1 MEVVSLRKLLFSL
14 LALGLLLSGCGTPQ
28 HRAASPAVH
37 VPAADGETP
46 STIPSAAA
54 PARSAG
60 AASAAAAG
68 SGINVYASTIA
79 GRVLPKLASLRPL
92 VYVPNSGAR
101 TVDVI
106 DPASMKIIDSFRVG
120 SVPHHVFPSFDMSTL
135 YVGNTASNT
144 LTQIDVKTH
153 RPVRT
158 IPVTD
163 PYNLYWPWVGGVK
176 AMVVAER
183 FNRVD
188 FRDPTTFKL
197 IKSVPVAWRG
207 IDHGDFTADG
217 RYWLG
222 STEYS
227 GIVVKIDVVAMK
239 LVDYVQVGGLPIDIR
254 LAPDGTKMFVA
265 NQGSNGVTVLDPA
278 TLKILKFIPTGR
290 GAHGFQISR
299 DTRKVY
305 VGNRRAGTISV
316 IDVASLRVVRTWHVG
331 GSPDMMQLNWAG
343 TRLWVSNRYNASVSV
358 IDTTTGRVIKSFHTG
373 DQAHGLTFFPSPGD
387 RCTGHNGVYR

>member
-1 MEVVSLRKLLFSL
+1 VEVVSLRKSFFPLIA
-14 LALGLLLSGCGTPQ
+14 LAIVVSSCGSPQ
-28 HRAASPAVH
+28 HRSASSVR
-37 VPAADGETP
+37 VPAADGETSGP
-46 STIPSAAA
+46 NVSATTPPATAA
-54 PARSAG
+54 SIGGGG
-60 AASAAAAG
+60 AA
-68 SGINVYASTIA
+68 GINVYASTIA
-79 GRVLPKLASLRPL
+79 GKVLPKLAGLKPL

-106 DPASMKIIDSFRVG
+106 DPSTMKIVDSFGVG
-120 SVPHHVFPSFDMSTL
+120 SVPHHVFPAFDMSTL

-144 LTQIDVKTH
+144 LTQIDIHSH

-158 IPVTD
+158 IAVTD

-183 FNRVD
+183 FNRID
-188 FRDPTTFKL
+188 FRDPVTFKL

-222 STEYS
+222 STEYA
-227 GIVVKIDVVAMK
+227 GVVIKIDVVAMK
-239 LVDYVQVGGLPIDIR
+239 LVDYVRVGGLPIDLR
-254 LAPDGTKMFVA
+254 LSPDGTKMFVA
-265 NQGSNGVTVLDPA
+265 NQGTNGVTVLDPK
-278 TLKILKFIPTGR
+278 TLKVEKFIRTGA

-299 DTRKVY
+299 DTKRIY
-305 VGNRRAGTISV
+305 IGNRRGGTISV
-316 IDVASLRVVRTWHVG
+316 IDIATLRVVRTWHVG

-343 TRLWVSNRYNASVSV
+343 TRLWVSNRNNASVSV
-358 IDTTTGRVIKSFHTG
+358 IDTRTGAVIKTLHTG
-373 DQAHGLTFFPSPGD
+373 DQAHGLTFFPSPGA